1 MKLSE
6 KEKSKILSEMKK
18 TLLVI
23 NDGSGLTENFVVNI
37 NNSSYILN
45 EEWVL
50 KYSDIKK
57 VKFKI
62 FLNWKKLHMHT
73 LMFYKTIV
81 FIDKNKEKYNLNIS
95 YSSIPFF
102 NYDDIEIIKKI
113 IKLLKSKNKSIIID
127 DRKIKKLEQ

>member
-23 NDGSGLTENFVVNI
+23 NDESGLTENFVVNI

-113 IKLLKSKNKSIIID
+113 IKLLKRKNKSIIID